1 MSGRYTRPAPPAP
14 RHYVWTR
21 SDTISTAIIAVLAF
35 ITRFAGLRAPVS
47 EGTPVFDEKHYV
59 PQAWDMVTSWHNLFL
74 GGIESNPGYGLVVHP
89 PLAKQIV
96 ALSESVSVSYTH
108 LTLPTNREV

>member
-1 MSGRYTRPAPPAP
+1 MSGRRARPAPPVP
-14 RHYVWTR
+14 RPYVWTR

-35 ITRFAGLRAPVS
+35 ITRFAGLTSPVS

-74 GGIESNPGYGLVVHP
+74 GGIESNPGYGLV
-89 PLAKQIV
+89 A
-96 ALSESVSVSYTH
+96 VSYTH
-108 LTLPTNREV
+108 L